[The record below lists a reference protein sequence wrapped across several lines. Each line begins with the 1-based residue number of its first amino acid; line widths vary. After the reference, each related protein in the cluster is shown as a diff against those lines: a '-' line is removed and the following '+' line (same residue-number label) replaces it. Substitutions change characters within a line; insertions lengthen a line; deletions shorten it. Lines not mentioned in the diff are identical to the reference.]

1 MKLGHRG
8 RTGRL
13 LVARVGTKYLVSSM
27 FTPNLEH
34 VAFICHSK
42 KKVIWLYGSFPEM
55 IRYRQF
61 DLHPCRRCA
70 CVIDVP
76 VGNRAWPSQN
86 PCKSIDAPNDHE
98 RTCLTDGSG
107 ACYVVLSLMLSQ
119 LYIVIWIYNKL
130 YTDHCYCYFVLMNI
144 TTITCYYYLFVYYNV
159 VKKLYIY
166 ILKTLLF
173 LLLLCYI
180 LLNPH
185 CTIGGLPLDVHD
197 VLSTSSTVLQQASHC
212 QRQGAEASVGCWMI
226 TCGT

>member
-1 MKLGHRG
+1 MWHLFATPKKMLYDYTTLFLKWSDIGNLISTRVEDVRVSKMCLLG
-8 RTGRL
+8 TGH
-13 LVARVGTKYLVSSM
+13 A
-27 FTPNLEH
+27 
-34 VAFICHSK
+34 
-42 KKVIWLYGSFPEM
+42 
-55 IRYRQF
+55 
-61 DLHPCRRCA
+61 
-70 CVIDVP
+70 
-76 VGNRAWPSQN
+76 SQN
-86 PCKSIDAPNDHE
+86 PCKSMDAPNDHE

-130 YTDHCYCYFVLMNI
+130 YTDHCYCYFILMNI

-166 ILKTLLF
+166 IYTYWITLLF

>member
-1 MKLGHRG
+1 MWHLFATQKKMLYDYTTLFLKWSDIGNLISTRVEDVRVSKMCLLG
-8 RTGRL
+8 TGH
-13 LVARVGTKYLVSSM
+13 A
-27 FTPNLEH
+27 
-34 VAFICHSK
+34 
-42 KKVIWLYGSFPEM
+42 
-55 IRYRQF
+55 
-61 DLHPCRRCA
+61 
-70 CVIDVP
+70 
-76 VGNRAWPSQN
+76 SQN
-86 PCKSIDAPNDHE
+86 PCKSMDAPNDHE

-130 YTDHCYCYFVLMNI
+130 YTDHCYCYFILMNI

-166 ILKTLLF
+166 TYWITLLF